1 MERPQERPQTRRQK
15 DKHMAGK
22 FQVETVMTLGK
33 ATEPEALDLIKVI
46 QDEALL
52 THGWLNSDNR
62 DFREA
67 IKFARMFIANNRS
80 WE

>member
-1 MERPQERPQTRRQK
+1 MP
-15 DKHMAGK
+15 GN

-33 ATEPEALDLIKVI
+33 ATQAEALTLIEVI

-67 IKFARMFIANNRS
+67 IKFARMFLANNRS